1 MTTSLIHLVVS
12 QIIPKAEMDIG
23 RKKTA
28 SQHKITNKDLNE
40 LKFFIKWAMNFVEQF
55 YFCK

>member
-1 MTTSLIHLVVS
+1 
-12 QIIPKAEMDIG
+12 MDIG

-28 SQHKITNKDLNE
+28 SQHKITKKDLNE